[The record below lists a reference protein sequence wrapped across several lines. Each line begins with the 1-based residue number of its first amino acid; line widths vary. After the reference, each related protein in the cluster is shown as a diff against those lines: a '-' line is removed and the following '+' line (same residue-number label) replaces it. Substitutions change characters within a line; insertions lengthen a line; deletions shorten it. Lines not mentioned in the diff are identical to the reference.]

1 MDSRSRPPLACVCR
15 FSIRIHTARD
25 LRRCF
30 RIPRGH
36 QDYSSCPDYHEYY
49 PLGSDCQEHRDWD
62 GRWFLKRRHSA
73 FTVTQNGICMRAS
86 GSHVSL
92 PTKMCCIC
100 CSTMICWTV
109 MCPRSSCGDFGLDSL
124 VPLIRVAS
132 RMDLAVSGSSTLDE
146 SLLKSPQIVWLDV
159 SEHSSTLL
167 WATSSSQVS
176 RPCKHSRVDA
186 DKPAS

>member
-1 MDSRSRPPLACVCR
+1 MDSRSRPPLARVRR
-15 FSIRIHTARD
+15 FPIRIYTTRD
-25 LRRCF
+25 FCMRF

-36 QDYSSCPDYHEYY
+36 QDYSPCSGYHEHY

-62 GRWFLKRRHSA
+62 GCCFLKCRHCA
-73 FTVTQNGICMRAS
+73 FTVTQIGICVRAG

-92 PTKMCCIC
+92 STKICYTC
-100 CSTMICWTV
+100 CSTMIFWAV
-109 MCPRSSCGDFGLDSL
+109 MCPQSSCGDFGLDSL

-146 SLLKSPQIVWLDV
+146 FLLKSPQIVWLDV
-159 SEHSSTLL
+159 SEHSFTLL
-167 WATSSSQVS
+167 WATLSSQVS
-176 RPCKHSRVDA
+176 CPCKHSRVDA